1 MMKVA
6 AREQTLIN
14 SRSREKNCLKV
25 RGTVA
30 SKVGGPSGKMPRV
43 GRFSNGGGTG

>member
-14 SRSREKNCLKV
+14 SRSRENCLKV